1 MVTLQVFF
9 MYGVFYE
16 SVPQIIT
23 ESNCKA
29 TDNELE
35 NILKTAITAWG

>member
-1 MVTLQVFF
+1 MISLLVFF

-23 ESNCKA
+23 ASNCRA
-29 TDNELE
+29 TDSKLE
-35 NILKTAITAWG
+35 NILKTAITT